1 VWEIV
6 EETSFQTELDP
17 STLSVH
23 KKPGGRP
30 PKGTDGLPMRWSG
43 PKEAGRWVEKGEN
56 KTSKQRGQRE
66 YALLRGNVRRPLCA
80 HPRPFARSQPGTS
93 LEAVPYLAWQCTR
106 ILRRGF
112 AVSSNEG
119 SSIEQIRLMLYSEL
133 HALIVLAR
141 EHQVLPA
148 HWQATTGAL
157 KSMIYTAKV
166 DEGAALVSQPPLLL
180 PQPELFAAMVSV
192 RDELAMVRSGG
203 SANTLTL
210 MREPPQL
217 KMGLSLSPSRGLSL
231 FTLTQYSHST
241 HPHLHAPPHLSPPPS
256 P

>member
-1 VWEIV
+1 MALLLFTRSRHRLGRVIAKSSNAHGHTKPFRHLKQLHRCALRVGE
-6 EETSFQTELDP
+6 DGDGP
-17 STLSVH
+17 STKRRASSTPRHHRGAAVLLH
-23 KKPGGRP
+23 KV
-30 PKGTDGLPMRWSG
+30 M
-43 PKEAGRWVEKGEN
+43 
-56 KTSKQRGQRE
+56 
-66 YALLRGNVRRPLCA
+66 LLCDA
-80 HPRPFARSQPGTS
+80 A
-93 LEAVPYLAWQCTR
+93 A
-106 ILRRGF
+106 
-112 AVSSNEG
+112 
-119 SSIEQIRLMLYSEL
+119 SEL

-157 KSMIYTAKV
+157 KSMICTAKV
-166 DEGAALVSQPPLLL
+166 DKGAALVSQPPLLL